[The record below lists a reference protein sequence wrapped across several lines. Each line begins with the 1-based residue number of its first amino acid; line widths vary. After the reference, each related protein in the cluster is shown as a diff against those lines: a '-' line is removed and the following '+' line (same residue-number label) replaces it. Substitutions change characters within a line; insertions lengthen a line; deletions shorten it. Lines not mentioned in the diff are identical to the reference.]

1 VTIRHRF
8 AANIVLIATIIALQA
23 CSTQEKLGAAT
34 PDRVVERYLL
44 ALETKDEQMMAK
56 LQPEAAA
63 NKMTAAIIERL
74 GGHKLQNPRI
84 TYIKTKPTL
93 WQAKITG
100 TYLDR
105 NNIQQKFEDNIAIVY
120 EGEESWKLY
129 SGRWFLVLG
138 KDKINAL

>member
-1 VTIRHRF
+1 MTIRYRF
-8 AANIVLIATIIALQA
+8 TVNIVLLVTIIALQA
-23 CSTQEKLGAAT
+23 CNAQEKLGAAT

-44 ALETKDEQMMAK
+44 ALETKNEDLMAK
-56 LQPEAAA
+56 LQPQDSV
-63 NKMTAAIIERL
+63 NKSTAAIIARL
-74 GGHKLQNPRI
+74 GGHKLQDRQI
-84 TYIKTKPTL
+84 EYIKTKPTL

-105 NNIQQKFEDNIAIVY
+105 NNNRQKFEDNIAIVY

-138 KDKINAL
+138 KDKSNSL